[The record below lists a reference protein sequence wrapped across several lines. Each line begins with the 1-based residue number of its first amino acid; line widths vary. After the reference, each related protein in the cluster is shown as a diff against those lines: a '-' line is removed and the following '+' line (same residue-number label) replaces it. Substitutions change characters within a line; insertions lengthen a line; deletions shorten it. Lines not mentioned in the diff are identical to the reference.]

1 MAYTLSEYESKQLLA
16 DAGIPIPEERLVSSA
31 DEAARAAEKLG
42 YPVALKL
49 CGRGIAHKTE
59 RNLVRLDVGDADQ
72 TRRHAEDLLAQRQPE
87 EQEAGVLVQGMVS
100 GRREL
105 IAGMLRDPQ
114 FGPCVMFG
122 LGGVFAELVSD
133 VAFAVAPLE
142 QHDADDLIQALRHR
156 EILEEFRGEPEA
168 DLAALAK
175 ILEALGSIGE
185 ARPDV
190 LSIDINPLI
199 LSGSQPV
206 VVDALVELE
215 SDPR

>member
-1 MAYTLSEYESKQLLA
+1 MTYTLSEYESKQLLA
-16 DAGIPIPEERLVSSA
+16 DAGIPVPEEYLVSSA
-31 DEAARAAEKLG
+31 DEAASAADKLG

-59 RNLVRLDVGDADQ
+59 RNLVRLDVGDAEQ
-72 TRRHAEDLLAQRQPE
+72 ARRHAADLLAQRGPE

-105 IAGMLRDPQ
+105 IAGLLRDPQ

-122 LGGVFAELVSD
+122 LGGVFAELVGD

-156 EILEEFRGEPEA
+156 KILEEFRGEPEA
-168 DLAALAK
+168 DLAKLAN
-175 ILEALGSIGE
+175 ILAALGRIGE
-185 ARPDV
+185 ARSDV
-190 LSIDINPLI
+190 VSIDVNPLI

-215 SDPR
+215 GDPS